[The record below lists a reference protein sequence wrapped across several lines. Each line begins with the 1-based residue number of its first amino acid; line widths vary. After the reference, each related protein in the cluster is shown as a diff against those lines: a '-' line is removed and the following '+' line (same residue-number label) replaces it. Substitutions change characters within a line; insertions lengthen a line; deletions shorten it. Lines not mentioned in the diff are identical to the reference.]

1 MGGDFTFERA
11 EEIFKRVFEDE
22 DGDSGFEG
30 FGGNG
35 FKFKTNFGNTGGD
48 FSTFSS
54 SQTFTTSRSGGGS
67 SQSIST
73 SRIIRNGKTV
83 EVKKVTV
90 TRPDGTT
97 ETKVQE
103 TVIDNEGKRLTN

>member
-54 SQTFTTSRSGGGS
+54 S
-67 SQSIST
+67 
-73 SRIIRNGKTV
+73 
-83 EVKKVTV
+83 
-90 TRPDGTT
+90 
-97 ETKVQE
+97 
-103 TVIDNEGKRLTN
+103 